1 MEAAE
6 WTPQDWRDHPICQ
19 APEYPNA
26 DKLEAVEAR
35 LRGSP
40 PLVFAGE
47 ARTLQASLARVAA
60 GEAFLLQGGD
70 CAESFAEFHANS
82 IRDSFRA
89 LLQMAVVM
97 SFGASLPVV
106 KVGRMAGQFAKPRSE
121 PSETRNAVTLPSFRG
136 DIINGPEFDA
146 IARTPDPGRMISAY
160 YRSAVTLNLLRA
172 FAQGGFA
179 DLHRVHQ
186 WNRGF
191 IAGSAFGERYREISA
206 RIDESLAFMT
216 ACGLTG
222 ATVPQLSETAFYTSH
237 EALLLPYEEALTRQD
252 SLTGRWYDCSAHLL
266 WIGDRTRQPDG
277 AHVAFLRGVG
287 NPVGMKC
294 GPSMQPD
301 ALLRLIDLLN
311 PANIPGRLTLIVRM
325 GADRVE
331 QGLPPLIRAVRR
343 EGRHVVWSCDPM
355 HANTETLPDGT
366 KTRAFDRILLELR
379 RSFAVHRA
387 EVSHAG
393 GVHIEMTGKDVTECT
408 GGARAID
415 AAELAQ
421 RYHTRCD
428 PRLNGEQA
436 LELAFL
442 VAEELKTSRR
452 PRNSATS
459 PLRAPS
465 EGEGRGGGVAAR

>member
-1 MEAAE
+1 MNATIEAASAE
-6 WTPQDWRDHPICQ
+6 WAPQDWRDHPIRQ
-19 APEYPNA
+19 APDYPDA
-26 DKLEAVEAR
+26 DKLR
-35 LRGSP
+35 
-40 PLVFAGE
+40 AGE
-47 ARTLQASLARVAA
+47 ARTLQSALARVAA

-70 CAESFAEFHANS
+70 CAESFAEFHANT
-82 IRDSFRA
+82 IRDSFRV

-121 PSETRNAVTLPSFRG
+121 PTETRGSVTLPSFCG
-136 DIINGPEFDA
+136 DIINGADFTA
-146 IARTPDPGRMISAY
+146 TARTPDPERMLSAY
-160 YRSAVTLNLLRA
+160 YQCAVTLNLLRA

-191 IAGSAFGERYREISA
+191 LAGSPFGERFRDVSN
-206 RIDESLAFMT
+206 RIDESLAFMA

-222 ATVPQLSETAFYTSH
+222 ATIPQLAETTFYTSH

-252 SLTGRWYDCSAHLL
+252 SLTGRWYGCSAHLL
-266 WIGDRTRQPDG
+266 WLGERTRQPNG
-277 AHVAFLRGVG
+277 AHVAFLRGIG
-287 NPVGMKC
+287 NPIGMKC
-294 GPSMQPD
+294 GPTMQPEE
-301 ALLRLIDLLN
+301 LLRLIDILN

-331 QGLPPLIRAVRR
+331 HGLPPLIRAVHR

-366 KTRAFDRILLELR
+366 KTRAFDRILSELR
-379 RSFAVHRA
+379 RFFAVHYA
-387 EVSHAG
+387 EGSHAG

-415 AAELAQ
+415 TAGLAV
-421 RYHTRCD
+421 RYHTQCD

-442 VAEELKTSRR
+442 VAEELKASRR
-452 PRNSATS
+452 PRSS
-459 PLRAPS
+459 PPPLAAL
-465 EGEGRGGGVAAR
+465 EGGGQGEG